1 MVASCPHGWPGPS
14 AGRSLQASGVNPGPA
29 RPAHQR
35 LWAAARRL
43 ISSRRRPRLAGT
55 ETDGVLP
62 PRSEVRCEPCVAGAR
77 GAAGPA
83 SVAVHVC
90 RQAAPTTGART
101 RRVRVLSLQLECTR
115 GFSFPLPWGAGE
127 QRAAMSPGS
136 FSESR
141 GRHSRPD
148 GEAPQVPSP
157 CPEPSSSDNARGAG
171 GPASLPPSSLPPRP
185 RKTGGRSAQCR
196 VNEPHSFPAAGI
208 WHAIVL
214 GHRGRSDAICWHV
227 LPGTDSPP
235 R

>member
-14 AGRSLQASGVNPGPA
+14 AGRSPQASGVNPGPA

-90 RQAAPTTGART
+90 RQAAPTAGCAC
-101 RRVRVLSLQLECTR
+101 SPCSWNAPA
-115 GFSFPLPWGAGE
+115 GSPSPFPGG
-127 QRAAMSPGS
+127 QG
-136 FSESR
+136 SR
-141 GRHSRPD
+141 GRRCLPVPSLNREADTHGQTGRLPRSPRPARSPPAPTTLAER
-148 GEAPQVPSP
+148 GALHLCRLPLCHRGLGRLAAEAP
-157 CPEPSSSDNARGAG
+157 
-171 GPASLPPSSLPPRP
+171 
-185 RKTGGRSAQCR
+185 SA
-196 VNEPHSFPAAGI
+196 E
-208 WHAIVL
+208 
-214 GHRGRSDAICWHV
+214 
-227 LPGTDSPP
+227 
-235 R
+235 